1 MNIRKYTETM
11 TSKERVLRTFA
22 HEKTDRVP
30 IDYSANPGIHARLCQ
45 TFGIHPDNNESLF
58 QTLGVDFRAVDAI
71 YRGPNLFPVLKDRKT
86 DPIYGFNMRWVTHES
101 GGYWDFCDYPLQDA
115 DDEFIANFPLPS
127 PDDFSVEHLK
137 EELKTISDKAIYV
150 GHPGIADIINS
161 TGRLMG
167 MEDTLVNLLTEDEAT
182 LTYIDRA
189 IDLQLA
195 ILEKVVKE
203 AGELLDFIW
212 MGEDLGTQH
221 SPMISME
228 MYRRV
233 LKPRHQRYVDFARSY
248 NKPIMMHTCGSS
260 SWVYEEFIEMGINAV
275 DTLQPEA
282 ANMSPV
288 YLKEHFGGRLSMHG
302 CISTAGPLAYG
313 TASDVEKNVKETLEI
328 MMPGGGYHLAPTH
341 MIQDNTPVENVIAMY
356 QAAHKYGRY

>member
-1 MNIRKYTETM
+1 MIQKAPETM

-22 HEKTDRVP
+22 HESVDRIP
-30 IDYSANPGIHARLCQ
+30 IDYSSNPGIHNRLCHAL
-45 TFGIHPDNNESLF
+45 GIQPENKETLF
-58 QTLGVDFRAVDAI
+58 HILGVDFRSVDAI
-71 YRGPNLFPVLKDRKT
+71 YKGQNLFPVLKDRKT
-86 DPIYGFNMRWVTHES
+86 DPVYGFNMRWVTHES
-101 GGYWDFCDYPLQDA
+101 GGYWDFCDFPLKDA

-127 PDDFSVEHLK
+127 PDDFSVEHIK
-137 EELKTISDKAIYV
+137 HQLKTISDKAIYV

-167 MEDTLVNLLTEDEAT
+167 MEDTLINLFTEDEAT
-182 LTYIDRA
+182 LTYVDRA

-195 ILEKVVKE
+195 ILEKIIKE
-203 AGELLDFIW
+203 SGELLDFIW

-228 MYRRV
+228 MYRRI
-233 LKPRHQRYVDFARSY
+233 LKPRHQKYVDLAKAY
-248 NKPIMMHTCGSS
+248 NKPIMVHTCGSS

-282 ANMSPV
+282 ANMSPA

-313 TASDVEKNVKETLEI
+313 TVSEVDKNVKETLEI

-341 MIQDNTPVENVIAMY
+341 MIQDNSPVENVIAMY